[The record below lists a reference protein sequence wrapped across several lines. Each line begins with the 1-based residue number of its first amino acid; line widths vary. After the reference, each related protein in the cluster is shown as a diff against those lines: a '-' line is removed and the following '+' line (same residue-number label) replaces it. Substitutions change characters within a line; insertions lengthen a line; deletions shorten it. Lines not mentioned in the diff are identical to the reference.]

1 METGVRCEMSSLGRL
16 SIFLMATLVGS
27 ANIHAQNIAR
37 MNLRNNLPRVGGA
50 QASLKPLR
58 LNIRIFSVSN
68 NRSRRTPASP
78 PVIATNY
85 RPSYIMSPAL
95 RAAIARSSFSAII
108 NFGKN
113 SPAAKA
119 AIEAAIRHAAKN
131 PFGEFTKADLEK
143 VRKLVLGGHRIS
155 DITFCTCLKQLT
167 YLVLVCTDV
176 TDVTPLAGLT
186 QLKFLSLACTHP
198 TDITPLAGLTQ
209 LKFLDLGCTHS
220 TDISPL
226 AGLTQLTDL
235 QLGGNNLTDV
245 SALAG
250 LTQLTDLRLNSNN
263 LTDVSALAD
272 FKQLRLLWLNNNQI
286 ADVSPL
292 AKLTHLRNLF
302 LSNNPALT
310 KAQIAELKKALPK
323 CKIRHNATK

>member
-1 METGVRCEMSSLGRL
+1 MRPLRRL
-16 SIFLMATLVGS
+16 SIFLMAALVGS
-27 ANIHAQNIAR
+27 ANIYAQNNTR
-37 MNLRNNLPRVGGA
+37 MTLRNRLPGAGGA

-143 VRKLVLGGHRIS
+143 VRKLFLPGLRIS

-167 YLVLVCTDV
+167 YIELVCNDV
-176 TDVTPLAGLT
+176 TDISPLAGLT
-186 QLKFLSLACTHP
+186 RLEHLSLACTHP

-209 LKFLDLGCTHS
+209 LKFLDLGCNNL
-220 TDISPL
+220 TDVSPL
-226 AGLTQLTDL
+226 ARLTQLTDL

-250 LTQLTDLRLNSNN
+250 LTQLTDLRLNSNKI
-263 LTDVSALAD
+263 TDVSALAD

-292 AKLTHLRNLF
+292 AKLTQLTRLRLD
-302 LSNNPALT
+302 NNPDLT
-310 KAQIAELKKALPK
+310 KAQIAELQKALPK
-323 CKIRHNATK
+323 CRIRSNAKK